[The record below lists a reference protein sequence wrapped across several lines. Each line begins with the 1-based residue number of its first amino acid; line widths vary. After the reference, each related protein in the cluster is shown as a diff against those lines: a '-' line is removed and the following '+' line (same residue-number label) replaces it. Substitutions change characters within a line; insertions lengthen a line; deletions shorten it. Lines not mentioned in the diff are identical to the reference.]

1 MNSSI
6 KCLLLCISLFIQAIS
21 VNANSCLSEKS
32 LNAAKQK
39 AVLENKI
46 IILEFTAKWC
56 MPCRHMEKTVFEN
69 SAVKK
74 FLEQHAVLY
83 KVDID
88 EQKKLKEEYKIEV
101 LPTTILMRASGKI
114 LSRKEE
120 SFNAESF
127 IAWVEG
133 HLELKTAKE
142 QAAIQ
147 NKNDSMDALIT
158 LDLPLLDAED
168 FENQERDLNSEIPV
182 PDSKSLNTNNSENS
196 FYIQAGVFSNKEN
209 AENLAINLI
218 SHFKQ
223 EIKIAEETKDNKS
236 TFKVRIGQFES
247 NDEAEVFLEYLL
259 KNNFHGVVKQ
269 DGGKL

>member
-1 MNSSI
+1 
-6 KCLLLCISLFIQAIS
+6 
-21 VNANSCLSEKS
+21 
-32 LNAAKQK
+32 
-39 AVLENKI
+39 
-46 IILEFTAKWC
+46 
-56 MPCRHMEKTVFEN
+56 
-69 SAVKK
+69 
-74 FLEQHAVLY
+74 
-83 KVDID
+83 
-88 EQKKLKEEYKIEV
+88 
-101 LPTTILMRASGKI
+101 ILMRASGKI

-269 DGGKL
+269 D